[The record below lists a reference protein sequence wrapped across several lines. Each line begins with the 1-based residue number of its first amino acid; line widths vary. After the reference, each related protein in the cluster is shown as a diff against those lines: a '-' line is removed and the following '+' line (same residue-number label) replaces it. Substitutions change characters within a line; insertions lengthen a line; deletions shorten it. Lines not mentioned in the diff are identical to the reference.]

1 MNLLSVENTLP
12 GIGRN
17 ALYEPEAMEC
27 TFCTNYGAFKKDVL
41 QTFKVTKLRMN
52 IMPFKECAF
61 LWEGSHLAAKRC
73 FNLKICWNVR
83 SQNQK
88 WKKSRATISQLG
100 HFQCRCTLPF
110 SSFKMNFTM
119 YSVYI
124 VVYSFIRFGVVLNL
138 HD

>member
-1 MNLLSVENTLP
+1 MYQLITYNLLDSSDHNTAYDNVRVLVVEAYIGCTSENVCIVNIFWLSVENTLP

-61 LWEGSHLAAKRC
+61 L
-73 FNLKICWNVR
+73 
-83 SQNQK
+83 
-88 WKKSRATISQLG
+88 
-100 HFQCRCTLPF
+100 
-110 SSFKMNFTM
+110 
-119 YSVYI
+119 
-124 VVYSFIRFGVVLNL
+124 
-138 HD
+138 